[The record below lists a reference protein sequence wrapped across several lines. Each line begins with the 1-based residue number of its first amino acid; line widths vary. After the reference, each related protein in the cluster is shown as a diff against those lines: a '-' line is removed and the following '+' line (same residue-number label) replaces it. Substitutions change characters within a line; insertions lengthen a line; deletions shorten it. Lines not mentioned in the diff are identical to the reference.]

1 MRCARWGDSRTSI
14 STTGRSTA
22 CDLRNHFVLIPLSPD
37 VLAPWIRQLYFAF
50 YFRLGSIRLTYLNGI
65 AFIPRD
71 VWYWRRKVDEKK
83 RIIDYIKGS
92 RPCEARV
99 ESSPR
104 VAHVR
109 NPCEFKVLNRVTGAR
124 VSVPFPSER
133 EKKKGM
139 PNGIYVTSLICIPRV
154 IPRVV
159 RFSHRGEIVFHI
171 FHDTPGFSTNETL
184 TGPIRLR
191 MSAGLSRIEGRINVW
206 IISIVGYIKHHIN
219 VYTYIYISPF
229 KCCVIRRR
237 DISSCI
243 LLRWDT
249 GRMSREDGPREIFF

>member
-133 EKKKGM
+133 EKKKECR
-139 PNGIYVTSLICIPRV
+139 TA
-154 IPRVV
+154 
-159 RFSHRGEIVFHI
+159 F
-171 FHDTPGFSTNETL
+171 T
-184 TGPIRLR
+184 
-191 MSAGLSRIEGRINVW
+191 W
-206 IISIVGYIKHHIN
+206 
-219 VYTYIYISPF
+219 
-229 KCCVIRRR
+229 
-237 DISSCI
+237 
-243 LLRWDT
+243 LRWFVYRALFHVSCVFLT
-249 GRMSREDGPREIFF
+249 EARSYFIFSMTHRVSPLTRRWRDAIDPGCPPDCRVSKDVLMFGSFRL